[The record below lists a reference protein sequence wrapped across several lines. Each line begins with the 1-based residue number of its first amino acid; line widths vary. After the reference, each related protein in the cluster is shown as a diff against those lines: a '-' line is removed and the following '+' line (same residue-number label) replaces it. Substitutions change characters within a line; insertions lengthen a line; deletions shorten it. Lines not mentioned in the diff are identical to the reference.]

1 MVYSKNSSSNR
12 IFFIKKGSVAM
23 YSNDYE
29 NHPVMIY
36 EKGSFFGEI
45 GVFLNKKRLFSCR
58 AIENLELLVMNKVD
72 FMKLFG
78 RHRPSLFHLFLI
90 TVQKRWTDIE
100 KVLGMLSKI
109 LNSEFLVNKSDHSL
123 LLNKNKKPLMKLV
136 SDYTISKKCKVF
148 ISSQHSL
155 EFNKIYRGK
164 LNFTL

>member
-1 MVYSKNSSSNR
+1 MVYSQNSSSNR
-12 IFFIKKGSVAM
+12 IFFIKNGKVAM

-45 GVFLNKKRLFSCR
+45 GVFLNKKRLFSCI

-100 KVLGMLSKI
+100 KILAILSEI
-109 LNSEFLVNKSDHSL
+109 LNSEFFINKSDHSFL
-123 LLNKNKKPLMKLV
+123 LSKHKKPLMKLV
-136 SDYTISKKCKVF
+136 SDYTISKK
-148 ISSQHSL
+148 S
-155 EFNKIYRGK
+155 K
-164 LNFTL
+164 LFVKNFE